1 MKGRKQV
8 KQTPVTVEEHIAKLE
23 ETLMTGRGRWIADF
37 TESQKNFRINDIE
50 FDALIEGNT
59 RMKGFLLSR
68 LFSFLLNP
76 NYSVSCFVL
85 STKTIRKLDQ
95 KFLTKVLATIKSYMG
110 KKEIRWSWLFIFSTE
125 KSHDLKNR
133 IQKIDD
139 QTIGAV
145 LIDINS
151 REIFHSNSY
160 LGKQAKRFIKI

>member
-1 MKGRKQV
+1 MKQA
-8 KQTPVTVEEHIAKLE
+8 PLTVEEHIAKLE
-23 ETLMTGRGRWIADF
+23 KVLMTGRGRWIADF
-37 TESQKNFRINDIE
+37 NESKRNFKINDIE

-85 STKTIRKLDQ
+85 STKPARKSDQ
-95 KFLTKVLATIKSYMG
+95 KFIIRVLATIKSYM
-110 KKEIRWSWLFIFSTE
+110 KNKEVKWSWLFVFSTE
-125 KSHDLKNR
+125 KMQNLKNI

-139 QTIGAV
+139 KTIGVA

-160 LGKQAKRFIKI
+160 LGKQAKRFIKF